1 MMYCVTSSIVVDQAA
16 TDDYNTYSREFHKRT
31 VWTGG
36 CRSWFKNNKV
46 DGPVTAMYAGN
57 VVHYKEILERFRT
70 EDFHIQYNSV
80 NRFRFMGNGLTLRD
94 EREEDLAY
102 YLTK

>member
-1 MMYCVTSSIVVDQAA
+1 MTRSVVVKEAA
-16 TDDYNTYSREFHKRT
+16 MDDYNVYSREFHKRT

-46 DGPVTAMYAGN
+46 DGKVTAMYAGS
-57 VVHYKEILERFRT
+57 VPHYREMLGSFRA
-70 EDFHIQYNSV
+70 EDFHIRYNSP

-94 EREEDLAY
+94 AGGEDLAY
-102 YLTK
+102 YLEN